1 MEDETIVALY
11 WARDEAAIPA
21 TAKKY
26 GTYCAASPGISWKA
40 PRTPR
45 SALATPIST
54 PGTPCRPAAR
64 RC

>member
-26 GTYCAASPGISWKA
+26 GTYCAAIARYRGEEISE
-40 PRTPR
+40 
-45 SALATPIST
+45 
-54 PGTPCRPAAR
+54 
-64 RC
+64 